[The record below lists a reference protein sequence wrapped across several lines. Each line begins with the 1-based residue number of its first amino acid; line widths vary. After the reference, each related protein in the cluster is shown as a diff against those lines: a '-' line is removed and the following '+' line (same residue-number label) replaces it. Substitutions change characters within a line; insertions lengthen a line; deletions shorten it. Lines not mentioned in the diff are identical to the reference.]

1 MCNNLT
7 RNALKIKNKTTHFI
21 VRWRRVASTAYDLRK
36 APGRRDPHRDAKFH
50 TNGGQHLEVAS
61 RQIQLPRRRAPRRR
75 VRHGQRDVPSQQV
88 DGVVRLTVIVHD
100 GVDLRT
106 QRLEPLA
113 RVDERGDALLCTSS
127 FDLL

>member
-61 RQIQLPRRRAPRRR
+61 GQIQLPRRRSPRRR
-75 VRHGQRDVPSQQV
+75 VRHGQRDVPPQQI
-88 DGVVRLTVIVHD
+88 DGVIRLVGIVRD
-100 GVDLRT
+100 GVDLT
-106 QRLEPLA
+106 TKSFEPLA
-113 RVDERGDALLCTSS
+113 RVDERGDALLCRPR